1 VGERKGYMM
10 NKTIICLALA
20 LFAHLLFA
28 ASSLAAAG
36 QTGAGPPDGLSII
49 DLAPD
54 RITVSRDG
62 IRQIIE
68 VTEDLKIF
76 QQVPISWESI
86 TPDIPVV
93 VQGWEVAP
101 GRINA
106 RVLVWLSETSFQAA
120 RRAGERGELQVKYLG
135 RILSTAPLIIAPL
148 HTAEQVV
155 VEIGE
160 RTLLLQEEQVTI
172 ATLNLGD
179 RIRLQPGII
188 TKFPEFPQGPGHGK
202 PPGFRLPM
210 APSPVDS
217 FFDEHVAPEKKYS
230 PFGFFDPNMLRL
242 QHQTFYDDF
251 VGTMADL
258 GVYWASFGGTFSFNW
273 NLLQE
278 RAGDGRY
285 RWERIDRLIE
295 LTQSRNIQ
303 VIGYIKASQP
313 GGDAGGP
320 GGRRIPSL
328 PGNIA
333 DYEDFVAAVVE
344 RYDGDG
350 QDDMPG
356 LTLPIKY
363 WSVED
368 EPLAPRYFSG
378 SGADYARL
386 VYSASRAIKS
396 ADPEA
401 RVIVSMLRGT
411 GWVKEAGD
419 PRLFMEAF
427 FQQLALLTEETPYD
441 FLDQHWL
448 GVAQHTPPAKQ
459 YRLYENWLKDL
470 EETAGRYGFN
480 KVPFVNLEMAGAGF
494 PEADHAAD
502 LVKRHVFLLGLGVER
517 ILWSGI
523 KAAPAQGLTREQ
535 EENYFR
541 RVSLI
546 DGNDRRKLAYWSYKL
561 MVAVLDGADWR
572 KTATLEK
579 DRDGAFSFQFFKHGK
594 PIWVLWNEGGSKEA
608 TISIPAGIETVTLV
622 SAVPSAQTGKDVTSL
637 DSAFPRRH
645 LAVAAGRIRVE
656 VGTVPLFILSDR
668 GIY

>member
-1 VGERKGYMM
+1 MTK
-10 NKTIICLALA
+10 KTNICLALA

-28 ASSLAAAG
+28 ESSLAAADR
-36 QTGAGPPDGLSII
+36 TGAGRPDGLTII

-54 RITVSRDG
+54 RITVSGNG
-62 IRQIIE
+62 IKRTVKVAE
-68 VTEDLKIF
+68 NYNIF
-76 QQVPISWESI
+76 QQVRISWESI
-86 TPDIPVV
+86 TPEIPVV
-93 VQGWEVAP
+93 VHGLEVAP
-101 GRINA
+101 GRVKA
-106 RVLVWLSETSFQAA
+106 RVLVWLSETSFEAA

-135 RILSTAPLIIAPL
+135 RILSTEPLIIAPL
-148 HTAEQVV
+148 QATEQVV
-155 VEIGE
+155 VEIDN
-160 RTLLLQEEQVTI
+160 RTVLLQEEQVTI
-172 ATLNLGD
+172 AALSLGD
-179 RIRLQPGII
+179 RIRLQPGKI
-188 TKFPEFPQGPGHGK
+188 TKYPEFPREPGHGK
-202 PPGFRLPM
+202 PPGFHLPM
-210 APSPVDS
+210 VPSPVDS
-217 FFDEHVAPEKKYS
+217 FFDEHFAAEKKHS

-242 QHQTFYDDF
+242 QHQTFYNDF

-313 GGDAGGP
+313 GGDAVGA

-328 PGNIA
+328 PKNIA
-333 DYEDFVAAVVE
+333 DYQDFVAAVVE

-363 WSVED
+363 WSIED

-378 SGADYARL
+378 NGADYAKL

-401 RVIVSMLRGT
+401 RIIVSMIRGT

-448 GVAQHTPPAKQ
+448 GVAQHIPPAKQ
-459 YRLYENWLKDL
+459 YRLYENWLRDL

-480 KVPFVNLEMAGAGF
+480 KVPFVNLEMAGVGF

-523 KAAPAQGLTREQ
+523 KAAPAQGLNREQ
-535 EENYFR
+535 KENYFR
-541 RVSLI
+541 QVSLI

-561 MVAVLDGADWR
+561 MVALLDGADWL

-579 DRDGAFSFQFFKHGK
+579 DRDGAFSFQFFKHGE
-594 PIWVLWNEGGSKEA
+594 PIWVLWNESGTKEA

-622 SAVPSAQTGKDVTSL
+622 SAVPSQTGEDVTSL

-645 LAVAAGRIRVE
+645 LAVAAGRMTVE

-668 GIY
+668 GIF